1 VKREVWS
8 AALAALSLVAGSVP
22 SSAPQRESKPLTD
35 ADREALAAA
44 EAKRARKR
52 ARRQAQSGG
61 AE

>member
-1 VKREVWS
+1 M
-8 AALAALSLVAGSVP
+8 ALAALSLVAGSVP

-52 ARRQAQSGG
+52 ARRLAQSGG

>member
-1 VKREVWS
+1 VKREAWS
-8 AALAALSLVAGSVP
+8 AALAALSLVASSVP
-22 SSAPQRESKPLTD
+22 SIAPQRESKTLTD

-52 ARRQAQSGG
+52 ARRQAQAGG